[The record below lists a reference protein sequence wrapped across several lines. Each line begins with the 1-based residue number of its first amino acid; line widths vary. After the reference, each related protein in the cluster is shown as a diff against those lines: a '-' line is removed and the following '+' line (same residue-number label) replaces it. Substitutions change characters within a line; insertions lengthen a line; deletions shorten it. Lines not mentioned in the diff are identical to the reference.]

1 MKEQKLI
8 AIAGPSASGKTHI
21 SVNLAKEI
29 NGEIISVDS
38 RQIYKELNIGS
49 AKPSMI
55 ERQGVVHHLLDV
67 VSINDEY
74 SAANFCDDAQMA
86 ITEILEKGK
95 VPVLAGGTGLYFR
108 ILLQDFDL
116 PRVAPDKELRK
127 KLEEKS
133 SCELYKM
140 LFELDPVI
148 AGKIHQ
154 NNKVKII
161 RALEVCKTLNIP
173 MSEAQKKKNPPYKTL
188 WFGLNALNRNFLYD
202 RVNKRVDTMM
212 EAGLLN
218 EAENLFQN
226 FPCNKILLNTI
237 GYQEFYPYIQ
247 KEITLE
253 DAVNTLKQNTRRYVK
268 RQISWFNANKDI
280 KWFDIEKQNSD
291 EIIKTILLNYNNL

>member
-29 NGEIISVDS
+29 NGEIISVDP

-108 ILLQDFDL
+108 ILLS
-116 PRVAPDKELRK
+116 R
-127 KLEEKS
+127 
-133 SCELYKM
+133 
-140 LFELDPVI
+140 
-148 AGKIHQ
+148 
-154 NNKVKII
+154 
-161 RALEVCKTLNIP
+161 
-173 MSEAQKKKNPPYKTL
+173 SE
-188 WFGLNALNRNFLYD
+188 
-202 RVNKRVDTMM
+202 
-212 EAGLLN
+212 
-218 EAENLFQN
+218 
-226 FPCNKILLNTI
+226 
-237 GYQEFYPYIQ
+237 
-247 KEITLE
+247 
-253 DAVNTLKQNTRRYVK
+253 
-268 RQISWFNANKDI
+268 
-280 KWFDIEKQNSD
+280 
-291 EIIKTILLNYNNL
+291 